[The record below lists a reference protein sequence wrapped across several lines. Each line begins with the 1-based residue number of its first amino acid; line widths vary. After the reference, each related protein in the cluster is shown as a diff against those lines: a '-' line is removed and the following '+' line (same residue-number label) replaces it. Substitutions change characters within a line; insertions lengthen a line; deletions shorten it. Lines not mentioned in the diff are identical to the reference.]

1 MLEVAIVEAIR
12 QPHGAHHWRCQIYI
26 SRRPAY
32 ESDSYVNT
40 ANQTSDFPSI
50 NDIKYLSCTYLSM
63 CNEHA
68 NEEERQ
74 NGRAESSVWNLDAK
88 MAS

>member
-1 MLEVAIVEAIR
+1 MRLAS
-12 QPHGAHHWRCQIYI
+12 IYT
-26 SRRPAY
+26 SAAGT
-32 ESDSYVNT
+32 SVNT